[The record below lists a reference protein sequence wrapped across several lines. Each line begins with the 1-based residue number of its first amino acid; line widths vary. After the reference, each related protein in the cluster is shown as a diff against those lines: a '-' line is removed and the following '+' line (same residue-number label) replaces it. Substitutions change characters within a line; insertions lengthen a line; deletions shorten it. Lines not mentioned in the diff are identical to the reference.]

1 MFGSPN
7 DMKRSNTP
15 SLLDPYYRLRVKGMQ
30 RHNSGGEQFPLITHH
45 KVRIMRNR
53 VSGHI
58 GRDTP
63 GVSGCSAHDFAS
75 LKIHARR
82 CHNRLL
88 VKGCEYISRI
98 LFVFLVDFFCFS
110 CFVAGAVLCGP
121 CKAHFVAGAGP
132 CGPWSAEFVAGAG
145 LFVGLEVQISWQ
157 V

>member
-98 LFVFLVDFFCFS
+98 LFVFLVDFFLF
-110 CFVAGAVLCGP
+110 FVFRGRCSTLWTLQSTFRGRCRTLWALECRVCGRRRTFCGP
-121 CKAHFVAGAGP
+121 
-132 CGPWSAEFVAGAG
+132 
-145 LFVGLEVQISWQ
+145 
-157 V
+157 